1 MDQATVVRTT
11 LQEHI
16 VARVKV
22 KLESMDKA
30 GLPIILDS
38 LPSTDIEIRKYGEA
52 NVVIDI
58 IDDTICLTTN

>member
-1 MDQATVVRTT
+1 MDQATVVRTS

-38 LPSTDIEIRKYGEA
+38 LPSTDNEIRKYGEA

-58 IDDTICLTTN
+58 IDDTIYPTIN

>member
-1 MDQATVVRTT
+1 MDQATVVRTS

-30 GLPIILDS
+30 GLPIVLDS
-38 LPSTDIEIRKYGEA
+38 LPSTDIEIRQYGET
-52 NVVIDI
+52 NVVMDI